1 MLNNFIKSI
10 FFVLILGFILHVS
23 SNKVKY
29 DSECLVNNELY
40 VSENDKIDISFTIEQ
55 ASSSLNITLISNN
68 TECFS
73 IEPQYIFVDYNETLQ
88 NENRKEYENMTLYG
102 YNYGSSTLQLNIV
115 PLDNKQDEVN
125 KIIKINVVRSEK
137 KLFDGLQIAFTVLFL
152 FTVGLGMPLSTV
164 IKTIK
169 VDKAKPVIAG
179 LLAQVVII
187 PLIALG
193 LTKIFQLSDISSY
206 SVMMIASS
214 PGSLFATIF
223 IYYIGG
229 DKPLS
234 ICLCLISTLLSTITF
249 PLTMVISSLINH
261 INLSNIIPIWQ
272 TLSASFTQLIPI
284 SIGWLVAH
292 YFPLISMYIS
302 KLLPVTAALAILT
315 SLSSSILKI
324 GTSLFDQWEIYV
336 VSILLSI
343 LSYAIGWGLSKLI
356 KLNPF
361 QCRSVC
367 FHVGFPNTTIS
378 IAIIQVSTGCL
389 SPFLSIFPLHHSIF
403 NMITGIIIFVLFLFC
418 FSVVETVVEDSEVI
432 EYKKSM
438 ENQLTEIELKL
449 SNNGSLVDTI
459 SKISSNDTNT
469 ESLRFSRINI

>member
-261 INLSNIIPIWQ
+261 INLSNIIPVS
-272 TLSASFTQLIPI
+272 L
-284 SIGWLVAH
+284 
-292 YFPLISMYIS
+292 
-302 KLLPVTAALAILT
+302 KLLN
-315 SLSSSILKI
+315 
-324 GTSLFDQWEIYV
+324 
-336 VSILLSI
+336 
-343 LSYAIGWGLSKLI
+343 I
-356 KLNPF
+356 KKQNL
-361 QCRSVC
+361 
-367 FHVGFPNTTIS
+367 
-378 IAIIQVSTGCL
+378 
-389 SPFLSIFPLHHSIF
+389 
-403 NMITGIIIFVLFLFC
+403 
-418 FSVVETVVEDSEVI
+418 
-432 EYKKSM
+432 
-438 ENQLTEIELKL
+438 
-449 SNNGSLVDTI
+449 
-459 SKISSNDTNT
+459 
-469 ESLRFSRINI
+469 